1 MIKISK
7 LAPNKLFN
15 KMKRIFLLFTFL
27 LGFAQMRAD
36 EGMWLLMLIK
46 RLNGVDMQKEGLHL
60 TPEEIYSVNNSSL
73 KDAIVSFGGFC
84 TGEIVSD
91 KGLIFTNHHCG
102 YGAVAAASTP
112 SKDYLKNGFWAMKE
126 KDEFNAKDLYVRFL
140 VRMDD
145 ATQRINSKLNNNMT
159 AAERKAVI
167 DAETKAIQTENSEN
181 GKYTVVVR
189 DFFNGNEFYYFVYQD
204 YKDIRLVGAPPSS
217 LGKYGGDTDN
227 WEWPRHTADFTVF
240 RVYADAAGNPSE
252 FKPTN
257 VPLKP
262 KHFLPVSLKGIKP
275 GDFSMILGYPGRTNR
290 YLTSYGI
297 NQMVSKDYP
306 AWVETS
312 KMAMDVMKKYMDKD
326 KTTQLAYA
334 SQYAS
339 VANYWKNRQG
349 TIDAVIKNG
358 TIGDKQN
365 IEKTFR
371 QWAAQPGN
379 EMYDGVLEEIA
390 TYYKQVSERNVERN
404 YSSLLTRNAKYI
416 SLAYQ
421 LAPTLDAYAKQD
433 MAGRLAMKPKVEAA
447 IKAAYDN
454 INPELEGEMLNSLVN
469 LYKTRVNADVAS
481 PTIMALDANNLST
494 VAFSSIF
501 ANKTSVTNYILN
513 PDRLKLDADP
523 LLKIAK
529 GIADDQRVS
538 SERFVKI
545 DDNFAKNNRLFLAG
559 LMKAMPE
566 KKFYPDANSTMRL
579 TYGQIDTLPMR
590 DDRNYFGVTE
600 NYYTTMEGLVGKYKA
615 GDEEFDL
622 PQRVIALQNAKD
634 YGQYADKAGYLPVN
648 FLSNNDI
655 TGGNS
660 GSPVIDGDGNL
671 IGIAFDGN
679 SEALS
684 GDIVFE
690 DKWQKTIS
698 VDVRFVLWTID
709 KYAGAR
715 RIVDELKLVRDENTP
730 ADTGASKIKNVAPAK
745 KKKK

>member
-1 MIKISK
+1 
-7 LAPNKLFN
+7 
-15 KMKRIFLLFTFL
+15 MKRILLLFTFL
-27 LGFAQMRAD
+27 LSFAQMRAD
-36 EGMWLLMLIK
+36 EGMWLLMLVK

-91 KGLIFTNHHCG
+91 RGLIFTNHHCG

-112 SKDYLKNGFWAMKE
+112 SKDYLKNGFWAMKD

-145 ATQRINSKLNNNMT
+145 ATQRINSKLNNNMSG
-159 AAERKAVI
+159 AERKAVI

-181 GKYTVVVR
+181 GKYTVVVK

-217 LGKYGGDTDN
+217 LGKFGGDTDN

-240 RVYADAAGNPSE
+240 RVYADAAGNPAE
-252 FKPTN
+252 FSPSN

-262 KHFLPVSLKGIKP
+262 KHSLPVSLKGIKP

-297 NQMVSKDYP
+297 EQMVSKDYP
-306 AWVETS
+306 AWVEAS
-312 KMAMDVMKKYMDKD
+312 KLVMDVMKKYMDKE

-358 TIGDKQN
+358 TIADKQN
-365 IEKTFR
+365 LESTFR
-371 QWAAQPGN
+371 NWASQDAN
-379 EMYDGVLEEIA
+379 SMYDGILDDIKI
-390 TYYKQVSERNVERN
+390 YYKQTTNRSVERN
-404 YSSLLTRNAKYI
+404 YASLLTRNSKYFTI
-416 SLAYQ
+416 ALQLSSL
-421 LAPTLDAYAKQD
+421 LNTYATQD
-433 MAGRLAMKPKVEAA
+433 MAGRLAMKAKLEDA
-447 IKAAYDN
+447 IKQTYES
-454 INPELEGEMLNSLVN
+454 INPELEGEMMNSMVN
-469 LYKTRVNADVAS
+469 LYQSKVNADVAL
-481 PTIMALDANNLST
+481 PTLMGLDAKNLSSI
-494 VAFSSIF
+494 AFSSIF
-501 ANKTSVTNYILN
+501 ANKTSVTNFLQN

-529 GIADDQRVS
+529 GIMADQKVQ
-538 SERFVKI
+538 SERFVKV
-545 DDNFAKNNRLFLAG
+545 DENFAKNNRLFLAG
-559 LMKAMPE
+559 LMKAVPE

-579 TYGQIDTLPMR
+579 TYGQIDTLPVR
-590 DDRNYFGVTE
+590 EDRNYFGVTD
-600 NYYTTMEGLVGKYKA
+600 NYYTTMEGLVGKFKPN
-615 GDEEFDL
+615 DEEFDL
-622 PQRVIALQNAKD
+622 PQRVLALQGAKD
-634 YGQYADKAGYLPVN
+634 YGMYADKAGYLPVN

-690 DKWQKTIS
+690 KDSQKTIS

-709 KYAGAR
+709 KFAGAR
-715 RIVDELKLVRDENTP
+715 RIVDELKLIKDENTP
-730 ADTGASKIKNVAPAK
+730 ADTGKSKVSTTAPAK
-745 KKKK
+745 KKK

>member
-1 MIKISK
+1 
-7 LAPNKLFN
+7 
-15 KMKRIFLLFTFL
+15 MKRIFLLFTFL

-60 TPEEIYSVNNSSL
+60 TPEEIYSVNNSSM

-112 SKDYLKNGFWAMKE
+112 EKDYLKNGFWAKNEKE
-126 KDEFNAKDLYVRFL
+126 EFNSKDLYVRFL

-145 ATQRINSKLNNNMT
+145 ATQRINSKLSNDMS
-159 AAERKAVI
+159 AADRRAVI
-167 DAETKAIQTENSEN
+167 EAETKAIQTENSEN

-189 DFFNGNEFYYFVYQD
+189 DFFNGNEFYFFVYQD
-204 YKDIRLVGAPPSS
+204 YKDIRLVGAPPSAI
-217 LGKYGGDTDN
+217 GKFGGDTDN
-227 WEWPRHTADFTVF
+227 WEWPRHTGDFTVF
-240 RVYADAAGNPSE
+240 RVYADAAGNPAE

-297 NQMVSKDYP
+297 EQMVSKDYP

-326 KTTQLAYA
+326 KATQLGYA

-349 TIDAVIKNG
+349 TIDAVEKNG
-358 TIGDKQN
+358 TITDKREL
-365 IEKTFR
+365 EKKF
-371 QWAAQPGN
+371 QDWALEPGN
-379 EMYDGVLEEIA
+379 EMYEDVLKRIQN
-390 TYYKQVSERNVERN
+390 YYSQVSDRNVERN
-404 YSSLLTRNAKYI
+404 YASLLTRNAKYL
-416 SLAYQ
+416 SLANQ
-421 LAPTLDAYAKQD
+421 LAPALDAYAKQD
-433 MAGRLAMKPKVEAA
+433 LAGRLAMKTKLETAVKE
-447 IKAAYDN
+447 AYDN
-454 INPELEGEMLNSLVN
+454 INTNLEGEMLNSLVN
-469 LYKTRVNADVAS
+469 LYQTRVKAGVAS
-481 PTIMALDANNLST
+481 ATITALDSKNLST
-494 VAFSSIF
+494 LAFSSLF
-501 ANKTSVTNYILN
+501 ANKTSVTNYIMN

-523 LLKIAK
+523 LLKIAR
-529 GIADDQRVS
+529 GIIADQKAS
-538 SERFVKI
+538 NEKYI
-545 DDNFAKNNRLFLAG
+545 LLDDSFAKNNRLFLAG

-579 TYGQIDTLPMR
+579 TYGTIDTLPIR
-590 DDRNYFGVTE
+590 DDRNYFGVTD
-600 NYYTTMEGLVGKYKA
+600 NYYTTMEGLVGKYKE

-690 DKWQKTIS
+690 NDWQKTIS
-698 VDVRFVLWTID
+698 VDIRFVLWTID

-730 ADTGASKIKNVAPAK
+730 ADTGASKIKTAAPAK

>member
-1 MIKISK
+1 
-7 LAPNKLFN
+7 
-15 KMKRIFLLFTFL
+15 MKRIFLLFTFL

-112 SKDYLKNGFWAMKE
+112 EKDYLKNGFWAMKE

-159 AAERKAVI
+159 AADRKAVI
-167 DAETKAIQTENSEN
+167 DAETKAIQSENSEN

-240 RVYADAAGNPSE
+240 RVYADAAGNPAE

-262 KHFLPVSLKGIKP
+262 KHFLPVSLKGYKP

-297 NQMVSKDYP
+297 QQMVSKDYP

-326 KTTQLAYA
+326 KATQLAYA

-349 TIDAVIKNG
+349 TIDAVEKNG
-358 TIGDKQN
+358 TIADKQN
-365 IEKTFR
+365 LERTYK
-371 QWAAQPGN
+371 QWSVQPGN
-379 EMYDGVLEEIA
+379 EMYDGVLEDIA
-390 TYYKQVSERNVERN
+390 IYYKQVSDRNVERN
-404 YSSLLTRNAKYI
+404 YASLLTRNAKYI
-416 SLAYQ
+416 ALANQ
-421 LAPTLDAYAKQD
+421 LAPALDAYARQD
-433 MAGRLAMKPKVEAA
+433 LAGRLAMKPKLEQAVKEA
-447 IKAAYDN
+447 YES
-454 INPELEGEMLNSLVN
+454 INTALEGEMLNSLVN
-469 LYKTRVNADVAS
+469 LYQTRVKADVAS
-481 PTIMALDANNLST
+481 PTLMALDAKTLSN
-494 VAFSSIF
+494 VAFSSLF
-501 ANKTSVTNYILN
+501 ANKTSVTNYIQN

-523 LLKIAK
+523 LLKIAR
-529 GIADDQRVS
+529 GIMADQKAS
-538 SERFVKI
+538 GERFVKI

-579 TYGQIDTLPMR
+579 TYGQIDTLPIR
-590 DDRNYFGVTE
+590 TDRNYFGVTD
-600 NYYTTMEGLVGKYKA
+600 NYYTTMEGLVGKYKPK
-615 GDEEFDL
+615 DEEFDL

-690 DKWQKTIS
+690 DQWQKTIS
-698 VDVRFVLWTID
+698 VDIRFVLWTID
-709 KYAGAR
+709 KFANAR

-730 ADTGASKIKNVAPAK
+730 ADTGASKIKTAAPAK

>member
-1 MIKISK
+1 
-7 LAPNKLFN
+7 
-15 KMKRIFLLFTFL
+15 MKRIFLLFTFL
-27 LGFAQMRAD
+27 LSFAQMRAD
-36 EGMWLLMLIK
+36 EGMWLLMLVK

-91 KGLIFTNHHCG
+91 RGLIFTNHHCG

-112 SKDYLKNGFWAMKE
+112 AKDYLKDGFWAMKD

-145 ATQRINSKLNNNMT
+145 ATQRINSKLNNNMS

-167 DAETKAIQTENSEN
+167 DAESKAIQTENSEN

-217 LGKYGGDTDN
+217 LGKFGGDTDN

-240 RVYADAAGNPSE
+240 RVYADAAGNPAEYS
-252 FKPTN
+252 PAN

-262 KHFLPVSLKGIKP
+262 KHSLPVSLKGIKP

-297 NQMVSKDYP
+297 DQMVNKDYP
-306 AWVETS
+306 AWVEAS
-312 KMAMDVMKKYMDKD
+312 KLAMDVMKKYMDKD

-358 TIGDKQN
+358 TITDKQN
-365 IEKTFR
+365 VENTFR
-371 QWAAQPGN
+371 TWAVQPANIEN
-379 EMYDGVLEEIA
+379 EMVLDEIK
-390 TYYKQVSERNVERN
+390 TYYKQTSDRNVERN
-404 YSSLLTRNAKYI
+404 YASLLTRNSKYFSVALQLS
-416 SLAYQ
+416 SL
-421 LAPTLDAYAKQD
+421 LNSYAAQD
-433 MAGRLAMKPKVEAA
+433 LAGRVAMKPKVEDA
-447 IKAAYDN
+447 IKQTYES
-454 INPELEGEMLNSLVN
+454 INTQLEGEMMNSMVN
-469 LYKTRVNADVAS
+469 LYQTKVKADVAS
-481 PTIMALDANNLST
+481 PTLMALDAKNLSNI
-494 VAFSSIF
+494 AFSSIF
-501 ANKTSVTNYILN
+501 ANKTSATNFLLN
-513 PDRLKLDADP
+513 PDRVKLDADP
-523 LLKIAK
+523 LLKIAR
-529 GIADDQRVS
+529 GIMADQKAS
-538 SERFVKI
+538 AERFVKI

-579 TYGQIDTLPMR
+579 TYGQIDTLPLR
-590 DDRNYFGVTE
+590 DDRNYFGVTD
-600 NYYTTMEGLVGKYKA
+600 NYYTTMEGLVGKYKPK
-615 GDEEFDL
+615 DEEFDL
-622 PQRVIALQNAKD
+622 PQRVLALQGAKD
-634 YGQYADKAGYLPVN
+634 YGMYADKAGYLPVN

-690 DKWQKTIS
+690 KEWQKTIS

-715 RIVDELKLVRDENTP
+715 RIVDELKLVKDENTP
-730 ADTGASKIKNVAPAK
+730 ADTGKSKVPTAAPAK
-745 KKKK
+745 KKR

>member
-1 MIKISK
+1 
-7 LAPNKLFN
+7 
-15 KMKRIFLLFTFL
+15 MKRIFLLFTFL

-36 EGMWLLMLIK
+36 EGMWLLMLVK

-112 SKDYLKNGFWAMKE
+112 SKDYLKNGFWAMNQ
-126 KDEFNAKDLYVRFL
+126 KDEFNSKDLYVRFL

-189 DFFNGNEFYYFVYQD
+189 DFFNGNEFYFFVYQD

-227 WEWPRHTADFTVF
+227 WEWPRHTGDFTVF

-326 KTTQLAYA
+326 KTTQLGYA

-358 TIGDKQN
+358 TISDKQN

-371 QWAAQPGN
+371 EWSVQPGN
-379 EMYDGVLEEIA
+379 EMYDGVLDQIA
-390 TYYKQVSERNVERN
+390 TYYKQVTDRNVERN
-404 YSSLLTRNAKYI
+404 YASLLTRNAKYI
-416 SLAYQ
+416 ALAYQ
-421 LAPTLDAYAKQD
+421 MAPTLDAYAKQD

-447 IKAAYDN
+447 IKDAYDN
-454 INPELEGEMLNSLVN
+454 LNTELEGEMLNSLVN
-469 LYKTRVNADVAS
+469 LYKTKVKPDVAS
-481 PTIMALDANNLST
+481 QTIMALDANTLSN

-501 ANKTSVTNYILN
+501 ANKTSVTNFVLN

-529 GIADDQRVS
+529 GIADDQRIS
-538 SERFVKI
+538 NERFVKI

-559 LMKAMPE
+559 LMKAMPD

-579 TYGQIDTLPMR
+579 TYGQIDTLPIR
-590 DDRNYFGVTE
+590 DDRNYFGVTD

-698 VDVRFVLWTID
+698 VDIRFVLWTID

-730 ADTGASKIKNVAPAK
+730 PDTGASKIKNVPAK

>member
-1 MIKISK
+1 
-7 LAPNKLFN
+7 
-15 KMKRIFLLFTFL
+15 MKRIFLLFTFL

-36 EGMWLLMLIK
+36 EGMWLLMLVK

-112 SKDYLKNGFWAMKE
+112 SKDYLKNGFWAMNRKE
-126 KDEFNAKDLYVRFL
+126 EFNSKDLYVRFL

-189 DFFNGNEFYYFVYQD
+189 DFFNGNEFYFFVYQD
-204 YKDIRLVGAPPSS
+204 YKDIRLVGAPPSAI
-217 LGKYGGDTDN
+217 GKFGGDTDN
-227 WEWPRHTADFTVF
+227 WEWPRHTGDFTVF

-326 KTTQLAYA
+326 KTTQLGYA

-358 TIGDKQN
+358 TISDKQN

-371 QWAAQPGN
+371 EWSVQPGN
-379 EMYDGVLEEIA
+379 EMYDGVLDQIA
-390 TYYKQVSERNVERN
+390 TYYKQVTDRNVERN
-404 YSSLLTRNAKYI
+404 YASLLTRNAKYI
-416 SLAYQ
+416 ALAYQ
-421 LAPTLDAYAKQD
+421 MAPTLDAYAKQD

-447 IKAAYDN
+447 IKDAYDN
-454 INPELEGEMLNSLVN
+454 INTELEGEMLNSLVN
-469 LYKTRVNADVAS
+469 LYKTKVKADVAS
-481 PTIMALDANNLST
+481 QTIMALDANTLSN
-494 VAFSSIF
+494 VAYSSIF
-501 ANKTSVTNYILN
+501 ANKTSVTNFVLN

-529 GIADDQRVS
+529 GVADDQRIS
-538 SERFVKI
+538 NERFVKI

-579 TYGQIDTLPMR
+579 TYGQIDTLPIR
-590 DDRNYFGVTE
+590 DDRNYFGVTD

-634 YGQYADKAGYLPVN
+634 YGQYADKSGYLPVN

-698 VDVRFVLWTID
+698 VDIRFVLWTID

-730 ADTGASKIKNVAPAK
+730 ADTGASKIKTAAPAK

>member
-1 MIKISK
+1 
-7 LAPNKLFN
+7 
-15 KMKRIFLLFTFL
+15 MKRIFLLFTFL

-36 EGMWLLMLIK
+36 EGMWLLMLVK

-112 SKDYLKNGFWAMKE
+112 SKDYLKNGFWAMNQ
-126 KDEFNAKDLYVRFL
+126 KDEFNSKDLYVRFL

-189 DFFNGNEFYYFVYQD
+189 DFFNGNEFYFFVYQD
-204 YKDIRLVGAPPSS
+204 YKDIRLVGAPPSAI
-217 LGKYGGDTDN
+217 GKYGGDTDN
-227 WEWPRHTADFTVF
+227 WEWPRHTGDFTVF

-312 KMAMDVMKKYMDKD
+312 KLAMDVMKKYMDKD
-326 KTTQLAYA
+326 KTTQLGYA

-358 TIGDKQN
+358 TISDKQN

-371 QWAAQPGN
+371 EWSVQPGN
-379 EMYDGVLEEIA
+379 EMYDGVLDQIA
-390 TYYKQVSERNVERN
+390 TYYKQVTDRNVERN
-404 YSSLLTRNAKYI
+404 YASLLTRNAKYI
-416 SLAYQ
+416 ALAYQ
-421 LAPTLDAYAKQD
+421 MAPTLDAYAKQD

-447 IKAAYDN
+447 IKDAYDN
-454 INPELEGEMLNSLVN
+454 LNTELEGEMLNSLVN
-469 LYKTRVNADVAS
+469 LYKTKVKADVAS
-481 PTIMALDANNLST
+481 QTIMALDANTLSN

-501 ANKTSVTNYILN
+501 ANKTSVTNFVLN

-529 GIADDQRVS
+529 GIADDQRIS
-538 SERFVKI
+538 NERFVKI

-559 LMKAMPE
+559 LMKAMPD

-579 TYGQIDTLPMR
+579 TYGQIDTLPIR
-590 DDRNYFGVTE
+590 DDRNYFGVTD

-698 VDVRFVLWTID
+698 VDIRFVLWTID

-730 ADTGASKIKNVAPAK
+730 ADTGASKIKNVPAK

>member
-1 MIKISK
+1 
-7 LAPNKLFN
+7 
-15 KMKRIFLLFTFL
+15 MKRIFLLFTFL

-112 SKDYLKNGFWAMKE
+112 SKDYLKNGFWATKE

-189 DFFNGNEFYYFVYQD
+189 DFFNGNEFYFFVYQD
-204 YKDIRLVGAPPSS
+204 YKDIRLVGAPPSA

-240 RVYADAAGNPSE
+240 RVYADAAGNPAE
-252 FKPTN
+252 FAPTN

-312 KMAMDVMKKYMDKD
+312 KLAMDVMKKYMDKD

-358 TIGDKQN
+358 TISDKQN
-365 IEKTFR
+365 IEKTYR
-371 QWAAQPGN
+371 QWSAQPGN
-379 EMYDGVLEEIA
+379 EMYDGVLEQIA
-390 TYYKQVSERNVERN
+390 TYYKQVSDRNVERN
-404 YSSLLTRNAKYI
+404 YASLLTRNAKYI
-416 SLAYQ
+416 ALAYQ
-421 LAPTLDAYAKQD
+421 LAPALDAYAKQD

-447 IKAAYDN
+447 IKDAYDN

-469 LYKTRVNADVAS
+469 LYKTRVKADVAS

-494 VAFSSIF
+494 VAFSSLF
-501 ANKTSVTNYILN
+501 ANKTSVTNFVLN

-523 LLKIAK
+523 LLKISK
-529 GIADDQRVS
+529 GIADDQRAS
-538 SERFVKI
+538 GERFVKI
-545 DDNFAKNNRLFLAG
+545 DDNFSKNNRLFLAG

-579 TYGQIDTLPMR
+579 TYGQIDTLPVR
-590 DDRNYFGVTE
+590 TDRNYFGVTE

-690 DKWQKTIS
+690 NQWQKTIS
-698 VDVRFVLWTID
+698 VDIRFVLWTID

-715 RIVDELKLVRDENTP
+715 RLVDELKLVRDENTP
-730 ADTGASKIKNVAPAK
+730 ADTGASKIKTAAPAK

>member
-1 MIKISK
+1 
-7 LAPNKLFN
+7 
-15 KMKRIFLLFTFL
+15 MKRIFLLFTFL

-46 RLNGVDMQKEGLHL
+46 RLNGVDMQKEGLRL

-91 KGLIFTNHHCG
+91 QGLIFTNHHCG

-112 SKDYLKNGFWAMKE
+112 EKDYLKNGFWAMKQ
-126 KDEFNAKDLYVRFL
+126 KDEFNSKDLYVRFL

-145 ATQRINSKLNNNMT
+145 ATQRVNSKLNNNMT

-181 GKYTVVVR
+181 GKYTVVVK
-189 DFFNGNEFYYFVYQD
+189 DFFNGNEFYYFVYRD

-227 WEWPRHTADFTVF
+227 WEWPRHTADFAVF
-240 RVYADAAGNPSE
+240 RVYADAAGNPAE
-252 FKPTN
+252 FAPTN

-297 NQMVSKDYP
+297 QQMVSKDYP
-306 AWVETS
+306 AWVEAS
-312 KMAMDVMKKYMDKD
+312 KLAMDVMKKYMDKD
-326 KTTQLAYA
+326 KATQLNYA

-349 TIDAVIKNG
+349 TIDAVEKNG
-358 TIGDKQN
+358 TITDKQSLEN
-365 IEKTFR
+365 QFK
-371 QWAAQPGN
+371 QWSVQPGN
-379 EMYDGVLEEIA
+379 EIYDGVLEDIDI
-390 TYYKQVSERNVERN
+390 YYKQVSDRNVERN
-404 YSSLLTRNAKYI
+404 YASILTRNAKYI
-416 SLAYQ
+416 SLAFQ
-421 LAPTLDAYAKQD
+421 LAPALDAYAKQD
-433 MAGRLAMKPKVEAA
+433 LAGRVAMKAKMEET
-447 IKAAYDN
+447 IKNAYEN
-454 INPELEGEMLNSLVN
+454 INTSLEGEMLNSMVN
-469 LYKTRVNADVAS
+469 LYQTRVKKDVAS
-481 PTIMALDANNLST
+481 ETLMALDANTLSN

-501 ANKTSVTNYILN
+501 ANKTSVTNFMLN

-523 LLKIAK
+523 LLKIAR
-529 GIADDQRVS
+529 GIAADQKAS
-538 SERFVKI
+538 NERFVKV

-559 LMKAMPE
+559 LMKSQPN

-579 TYGQIDTLPMR
+579 TYGQIDTLPIR
-590 DDRNYFGVTE
+590 TDRNYFGVTD

-622 PQRVIALQNAKD
+622 PQRVLALQGAKD
-634 YGQYADKAGYLPVN
+634 YGMYADKAGYLPVN

-690 DKWQKTIS
+690 EDWQKTIS
-698 VDVRFVLWTID
+698 VDIRFVLWTID

-715 RIVDELKLVRDENTP
+715 RIVDELKLIKDENTP
-730 ADTGASKIKNVAPAK
+730 ADTGASKVKTTPAKAK
-745 KKKK
+745 KKK